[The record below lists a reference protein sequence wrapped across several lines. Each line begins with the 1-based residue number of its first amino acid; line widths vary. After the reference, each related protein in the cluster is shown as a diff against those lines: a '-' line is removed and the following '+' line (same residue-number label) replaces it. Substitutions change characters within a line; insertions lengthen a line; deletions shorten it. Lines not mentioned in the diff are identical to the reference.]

1 MENMKEIGSER
12 GCWLL
17 VTMMADEWDRI
28 IDTNPSEETKGI
40 IIAYWV
46 VVVDDDRSRCLPRCP
61 VAVKSTS
68 TITIISVLVYS
79 ERCN

>member
-1 MENMKEIGSER
+1 MGNMKEIGSER

-17 VTMMADEWDRI
+17 VTMMTDEWDRI
-28 IDTNPSEETKGI
+28 GTKPSEENKGI

-46 VVVDDDRSRCLPRCP
+46 VVVDDNRSRCLPRCP

-68 TITIISVLVYS
+68 TITIISVLVCS